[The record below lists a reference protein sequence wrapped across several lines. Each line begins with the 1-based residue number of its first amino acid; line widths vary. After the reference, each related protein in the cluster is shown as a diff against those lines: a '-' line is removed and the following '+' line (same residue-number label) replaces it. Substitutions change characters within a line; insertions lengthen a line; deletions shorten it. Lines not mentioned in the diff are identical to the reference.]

1 MLLGV
6 TNSAFAPRIR
16 AAQDVEERMLKWVEE
31 WSRASSVGTLQPYTI
46 VEIVI
51 NDDVLYQA
59 SDLMIAARP
68 DSGVDMPQVP
78 TGPVPKP
85 DDEGKDEGTN
95 KENQG
100 GDDPMEGR
108 GDKVSQIDLGALE
121 RDL

>member
-85 DDEGKDEGTN
+85 HDEGKDEGTN